1 MKDKKNKLVYYK
13 NPLLTNKFAPG
24 GFLGSLNKLGNKL
37 LGEDDSY
44 SGKGLNAGGMSIA
57 NAGASIVGS
66 IGNSMINKDGLS
78 HGVGDIMSTA
88 GGLASMIPGVG
99 GLIGAGVNVL
109 GGITNKAFGSK
120 INQEFV
126 DNTEM
131 GIKQLGNTQYM
142 GNTTDAL
149 MDEFSSTN
157 FMNDVTR
164 NQVGKD
170 GWFANKAKKKA
181 NKLNTQI
188 AEAEQK
194 ALTNFGISTSNLATN
209 NILTGLSNYYS
220 EGGLLSSYPDKKQ
233 NPIKKEKELDFDSWY
248 KTVPK
253 DRNDTTSYNLKR
265 AYELTPKE
273 EIEQWR
279 KASPKE
285 LQDGNK
291 HLRTV
296 YENPETGEYEF
307 MKSKNHPALQKE
319 LDWYNSNTP
328 EAYKFRSK
336 YKLDT
341 SKDYYKY
348 IPKKDIENQDANKF
362 SIGGNLLQGMLN
374 TNLNVTIPELNPRMK
389 FFEEGGTLDTKQ
401 ASLEEL
407 LLLNRALKNR

>member
-24 GFLGSLNKLGNKL
+24 GFLGSLNKLGDKL
-37 LGEDDSY
+37 LGKDDSY

-78 HGVGDIMSTA
+78 HGVGDIMSTV

-170 GWFANKAKKKA
+170 GWFSNKARKKA
-181 NKLNTQI
+181 NKLNSQI
-188 AEAEQK
+188 DEAEQK
-194 ALTNFGISTSNLATN
+194 ALTNFGMSTSNLATN

-265 AYELTPKE
+265 AYELAPKE

-279 KASPKE
+279 KASSKE
-285 LQDGNK
+285 LQSGNK

-296 YENPETGEYEF
+296 YENPKTGEYEF
-307 MKSKNHPALQKE
+307 MKSKNHPTLQKE

-348 IPKKDIENQDANKF
+348 IPKKDIKNQDTNKF
-362 SIGGNLLQGMLN
+362 SMGGNLIQGMLN

-389 FFEEGGTLDTKQ
+389 FFEVGGTLDTKQ